1 VYLEFNV
8 DRRNKIRFS
17 PTLKKFFWIESE
29 SSRNINLVCPMG
41 MQEIYK
47 GIAISKGLAKFDDL
61 YFVTRPKEKIQKPK
75 AKRKASTSKKG
86 EFFIKI

>member
-1 VYLEFNV
+1 MYLEFRV

-41 MQEIYK
+41 MQETYK
-47 GIAISKGLAKFDDL
+47 SIAMSKGLARFDEL
-61 YFVTRPKEKIQKPK
+61 YYVSKPK
-75 AKRKASTSKKG
+75 AKAEKPKRKRTSSTSKKG